1 MCVGGR
7 FVLGLLAGF
16 WAGPAGEG
24 ATLASEA
31 AGEEFFQALA
41 TGVVQDLAGL
51 VLPGRHTAMAPAPHV
66 GRAFLRAIGPYRA
79 ADRPGIPDA
88 YARLPFGRRSDT
100 HAPPVPRTHPN
111 HHPTHALSTTL
122 EPWPH

>member
-51 VLPGRHTAMAPAPHV
+51 VLPGSHTAMALAPHV
-66 GRAFLRAIGPYRA
+66 GRAFLRVIGKYKE
-79 ADRPGIPDA
+79 ADRPGILDA
-88 YARLPFGRRSDT
+88 FARLPFGWSFDTAARRVVGMGLDG
-100 HAPPVPRTHPN
+100 
-111 HHPTHALSTTL
+111 ALKPDRKSTRL
-122 EPWPH
+122 NP